1 MNEIWKS
8 IPNFPGYEVSNLG
21 RVRSYLAHGGRL
33 SKRHHLLK
41 PQVKYRTNG
50 AIPYPRVSLCVNGKS
65 HKRSIHRLVLEVF
78 IGPCPPNLEGCHN
91 DGNYLNTYLDNLRW
105 DTRQAN
111 MNDCKKHGTALV
123 GEHHPLAKLTAAQVL
138 AIRQRYANGETT
150 QLLSI
155 AFGVG
160 LRTISRITLGQGWQN
175 VGGPIH
181 QSGSVIKARSPRG
194 DKNPTHLYPE
204 LYRGEHKP
212 QAKLTEEQV
221 LEIRERYATAEPSQ
235 DIATAFGISRSTL
248 RHIASGLKWS
258 HIGGP
263 RTKRG
268 SRYWT
273 YHQPT
278 VKTLVVLPTP
288 TVG

>member
-1 MNEIWKS
+1 MNEIWKP
-8 IPNFPGYEVSNLG
+8 ILNFPGYEVSNFG
-21 RVRSYLAHGGRL
+21 RVRSYHAHRGAIR
-33 SKRHHLLK
+33 KRHHLLK
-41 PQVKYRTNG
+41 PAIEKRNNG
-50 AIPYPRVSLCVNGKS
+50 AIPYPRVSLCIDKKG
-65 HKRSIHRLVLEVF
+65 HKRTIHRLVLEAF
-78 IGPCPPNLEGCHN
+78 IGPCPSGLEACHN
-91 DGNYLNTYLDNLRW
+91 DGDYLNPRLDNLRW
-105 DTRQAN
+105 DTRQSN
-111 MNDCKKHGTALV
+111 MNDCKKHNTALV
-123 GEHHPLAKLTAAQVL
+123 GERHPNAKLTAVQVL
-138 AIRQRYANGETT
+138 DIRQRYDNGETT
-150 QLLSI
+150 QALSV

-160 LRTISRITLGQGWQN
+160 LRTISRITLGQGWRN

-204 LYRGEHKP
+204 LYRGEHKS

-235 DIATAFGISRSTL
+235 DIATAFGISRSTI

-258 HIGGP
+258 HVGGP
-263 RTKRG
+263 RTKRR

-273 YHQPT
+273 HYQPT
-278 VKTLVVLPTP
+278 VNTLVALPTP